1 MLQAQTRLLR
11 LRPADESFSAKPAAR
26 NKMPAMISGADWPPV
41 NGSVPSVPVTT
52 VVDVTNGEVVVVVD
66 TTTVDPATRTV
77 VVLSGTVVVVVVV
90 STPAVV
96 VDSGFVVVVVDVV
109 RGTVVV
115 VVSCGL
121 VVVVTGTV
129 VVLVAV
135 VDVVL
140 LVEVLLVELV
150 LLLEDVLLLLV
161 DDEELDDTGVFG
173 PQNCTLETAGV
184 LPLPTGGRPA
194 FEKLPSNCGGAI
206 QETKDAGPPLTITTD
221 TARVEC
227 QAAPEL
233 DVLLSVT
240 TCSLPAGFSN
250 TYPWS

>member
-1 MLQAQTRLLR
+1 MVGPVLRGQTRLLR

-26 NKMPAMISGADWPPV
+26 NKMPAMSNGADWPPV
-41 NGSVPSVPVTT
+41 NGSEPSFPVTT
-52 VVDVTNGEVVVVVD
+52 VVEVTNGEVVVVVD
-66 TTTVDPATRTV
+66 TTTVDPATRSV
-77 VVLSGTVVVVVVV
+77 VVVSGMVVVVVVV

-135 VDVVL
+135 VDVLL

-150 LLLEDVLLLLV
+150 LLLDEVLLLLV
-161 DDEELDDTGVFG
+161 DDEELEDTGVFG
-173 PQNCTLETAGV
+173 PQNCTLETAGA
-184 LPLPTGGRPA
+184 LPLPTGGSPA
-194 FEKLPSNCGGAI
+194 FEKFPSNCGGAI
-206 QETKDAGPPLTITTD
+206 QETKEAGPPFTITTE

-227 QAAPEL
+227 HAAPEL
-233 DVLLSVT
+233 DALLSVT

-250 TYPWS
+250 T